1 MKTFAPNNGRFK
13 ILTDDGFSDFVGVTK
28 TQSENK
34 QGYKIIKLYYD
45 SNFYIKTTPDHKIFF
60 EEFSAKE
67 SYKFKI
73 GDSVLTD
80 NGIRYITKI
89 EYDYSENVY
98 DILHVEK
105 NNRFY
110 CSNKSNE
117 DRFETDNLSSGK
129 RKLLFLLI
137 KNCLYIDELGFLANA
152 AEFYESVYPTISSSD
167 KTKVIIT
174 STPKGMNF
182 FYKMWVES
190 EEGRSEYVAYKVLW
204 QEHPDR
210 DQNWYDTMKA
220 NLNAKSLEQEV
231 NCVAGDT
238 VVNINGNNVTIESLY
253 NKFNKTNNSSN
264 SIVYFNDIK
273 IGT

>member
-1 MKTFAPNNGRFK
+1 MKTFVPNNGRFK

-28 TQSENK
+28 TKSENK
-34 QGYKIIKLYYD
+34 QGHKIIKLYYD

-67 SYKFKI
+67 AYKFKI

-110 CSNKSNE
+110 CSNKLNKDS
-117 DRFETDNLSSGK
+117 FETDNLSFSK
-129 RKLLFLLI
+129 RKLLILL
-137 KNCLYIDELGFLANA
+137 KNCIMWDEAGFTQNA
-152 AEFYESVYPTISSSD
+152 ELFYESVYPTISSSD

-264 SIVYFNDIK
+264 SVVYFNDIK

>member
-1 MKTFAPNNGRFK
+1 LA
-13 ILTDDGFSDFVGVTK
+13 IIDTDNDSVFQVVNVGLNPIDV
-28 TQSENK
+28 E
-34 QGYKIIKLYYD
+34 I
-45 SNFYIKTTPDHKIFF
+45 
-60 EEFSAKE
+60 
-67 SYKFKI
+67 I
-73 GDSVLTD
+73 GD
-80 NGIRYITKI
+80 KI
-89 EYDYSENVY
+89 YTNEGLKSIVNIKKDINEVVY
-98 DILHVEK
+98 DILEVE
-105 NNRFY
+105 NDHCFY
-110 CSNKSNE
+110 VKCKEISV
-117 DRFETDNLSSGK
+117 
-129 RKLLFLLI
+129 LLHQ
-137 KNCLYIDELGFLANA
+137 CLYIDELGFLANA

-238 VVNINGNNVTIESLY
+238 LVNINGNNVTIESLY

-264 SIVYFNDIK
+264 SVVYFNDIK
-273 IGT
+273 IET

>member
-28 TQSENK
+28 TKSENK
-34 QGYKIIKLYYD
+34 HGHKIIKLYYD
-45 SNFYIKTTPDHKIFF
+45 SDFYIKTTPDHKIFF

-73 GDSVLTD
+73 GDSVLTND
-80 NGIRYITKI
+80 GIRYITKI

-98 DILHVEK
+98 DILHVEN

-117 DRFETDNLSSGK
+117 DRFETDNLSPGK
-129 RKLLFLLI
+129 RKLLIFL
-137 KNCLYIDELGFLANA
+137 KNCIMWEEAGVTQNAEL
-152 AEFYESVYPTISSSD
+152 FYESVYPTISSSD

-238 VVNINGNNVTIESLY
+238 LVNINGNNVTIESLY

-264 SIVYFNDIK
+264 SVVYFNDIK